1 MGAIAILA
9 LISGSRADVTCDDC
23 LTFGGAMLD
32 YLMSDAS
39 IAEQTGIIVAN
50 VCPGAED
57 PAGCEAGMRAWW
69 SGIAMAMYPVFL
81 EPNDVCMQLGACA
94 IKTLIGSEE
103 KIAEVIAFLD
113 GDGFCGTSPD
123 PATCVTAI
131 DATMP
136 YVMPVLAG
144 VLSEGAAGY
153 CCELS

>member
-1 MGAIAILA
+1 MKTFAAIAVLA

-39 IAEQTGIIVAN
+39 IAEQTEIIVAN

-94 IKTLIGSEE
+94 IKTLTGEPTCDECVGSS
-103 KIAEVIAFLD
+103 KLLLVSLD
-113 GDGFCGTSPD
+113 RRRRLPK
-123 PATCVTAI
+123 
-131 DATMP
+131 
-136 YVMPVLAG
+136 L
-144 VLSEGAAGY
+144 
-153 CCELS
+153 